1 MAGKAKEVAI
11 GKRAKISQ
19 AQQYMLLAVLGAAL
33 FLGAAIAINYHLI
46 KKISYHAGVISKE
59 DESIVEYSN
68 TIKKIGICTAPKGD
82 VYSTEELKKC
92 DPNNIEVSEVPGTL
106 RSDIVENMAANKA
119 LNSVPKESLSGCAN
133 PETGKNYK
141 YEELEKLYQ
150 DAESSEARAAATQMI
165 KICSALR
172 IIPDALPA
180 FKNEEA
186 LLSSLNKI
194 FIESDWQPESLS
206 PSGEEEAAE
215 FGEGLNAITVNLSV
229 ESDMSTTARLINNM
243 ERSIRNFNI
252 KSAAFEWSGGNIS
265 FSANAQAFYVNK
277 ASLAE
282 SSYTVPVEG
291 K

>member
-215 FGEGLNAITVNLSV
+215 FGEGLNAIAVNLSV

-252 KSAAFEWSGGNIS
+252 KSATFEWSGGDIS

>member
-1 MAGKAKEVAI
+1 
-11 GKRAKISQ
+11 
-19 AQQYMLLAVLGAAL
+19 
-33 FLGAAIAINYHLI
+33 
-46 KKISYHAGVISKE
+46 
-59 DESIVEYSN
+59 
-68 TIKKIGICTAPKGD
+68 
-82 VYSTEELKKC
+82 
-92 DPNNIEVSEVPGTL
+92 
-106 RSDIVENMAANKA
+106 MAANKA

-277 ASLAE
+277 AGLAE

>member
-19 AQQYMLLAVLGAAL
+19 AQQYMLLAVIGAAL
-33 FLGAAIAINYHLI
+33 FLGSAIAINYHLI

-92 DPNNIEVSEVPGTL
+92 DPNSIEVSEVPGTL
-106 RSDIVENMAANKA
+106 RSDIVQNMAANKA